1 MTNLEKIQQLCDDA
15 LQVAEKSSAPQKE
28 IEQMDDLILKFL
40 IVLLGLVLCFL
51 LVIALLWGSDDDF
64 DGMA

>member
-1 MTNLEKIQQLCDDA
+1 
-15 LQVAEKSSAPQKE
+15 
-28 IEQMDDLILKFL
+28 MDDLILKFL
-40 IVLLGLVLCFL
+40 MVLSGLARLALYFL